1 MAKKKQ
7 PDTSL
12 IAQNKK
18 ARFDYE
24 LLDKYEAGLVLTGSE
39 VKSLREGHGNI
50 TEAYA
55 IFQGDEIFLLNGYI
69 AEYKNGG
76 YAQHEE
82 RRTRKL
88 LMHKKEIQNLKE
100 EKERNSLTIITT
112 KLYWANG
119 KVKIEIA
126 VARGKKQHD
135 KRQTEK
141 SRDWNRQ
148 KARLLK
154 N

>member
-1 MAKKKQ
+1 MAKKPKAE
-7 PDTSL
+7 SNI

-24 LLDKYEAGLVLTGSE
+24 LLDFYEAGLVLTGSE

-55 IFQGDEIFLLNGYI
+55 VFKDGEIFLLNGYI
-69 AEYKNGG
+69 AEYRNGG
-76 YAQHEE
+76 YANHED

-88 LMHKKEIQNLKE
+88 LLHAKEIQNLRE
-100 EKERNSLTIITT
+100 EKERGGLTIVPT
-112 KLYWANG
+112 KLYWKNG
-119 KVKIEIA
+119 KVKIELA

-135 KRQTEK
+135 KRDTEK
-141 SRDWNRQ
+141 KRDWNRQ

-154 N
+154 S

>member
-1 MAKKKQ
+1 MAKKKTQ
-7 PDTSL
+7 DSSL

-24 LLDKYEAGLVLTGSE
+24 LLDTYEAGLVLTGSE

-55 IFQGDEIFLLNGYI
+55 VFKDGEIFLLNGYI
-69 AEYKNGG
+69 AEYRNGG

-88 LMHKKEIQNLKE
+88 LMHKKEIERLKE
-100 EKERNSLTIITT
+100 EKERNSLTIVPTR
-112 KLYWANG
+112 LYWKNG
-119 KVKIEIA
+119 KVKIELA

-135 KRQTEK
+135 KRDTEK
-141 SRDWNRQ
+141 KRDWSRQ